1 MEKKMSAEIEV
12 IKGIKVAAEEAARL
26 DPQQIAR
33 LLPDAPPQ
41 GEVEGQTFCTSIQCP
56 YCGKS
61 GRCDIEPVPGKY
73 YRCINC
79 GSLFRT

>member
-1 MEKKMSAEIEV
+1 MEKSMSPEIAV
-12 IKGIKVAAEEAARL
+12 RKGIKVAAEEAARL
-26 DPQQIAR
+26 DPQQIAGF
-33 LLPDAPPQ
+33 LPDAAPQ
-41 GEVEGQTFCTSIQCP
+41 GEVEGQTFCASIQCP

-61 GRCDIEPVPGKY
+61 GRCDTELVPGKY